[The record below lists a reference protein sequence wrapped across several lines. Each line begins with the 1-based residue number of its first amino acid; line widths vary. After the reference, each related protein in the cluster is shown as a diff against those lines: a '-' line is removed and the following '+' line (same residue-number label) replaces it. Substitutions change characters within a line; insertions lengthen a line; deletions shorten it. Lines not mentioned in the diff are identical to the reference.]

1 MTRTLPEWA
10 FLVDET
16 GRHWYHLGSG
26 TCQAGEG
33 EDGSRPPGK
42 SLFAIATNDL
52 VSIPQWVNSKDPATI
67 TEMVSTEISRHGFQ
81 QATGPGKV
89 VDWKPVEQIDNR
101 TLVQSITSPWSL
113 EELTKRQ
120 PNSDFVSFFPQ
131 YALYAPPENAAVLW
145 REGKRWVAGYS
156 RGSRWL
162 HVQTLGGE
170 EMRPLL
176 AGEVNLTLI
185 ELNARALLEGV
196 TRIVVWATYDPE
208 LHHALGEE
216 TGLSVVFETRPGPDP
231 ASAPLWDFE
240 PHEIALARIA
250 RTRRRRGLAAA
261 FLALLALSML
271 AAAATFHL
279 WHLRES
285 NARLMAR
292 VEENRGDA
300 ATISSA
306 MDRWHTLGPAIDP
319 LRSPI
324 ELFHQISLLLPE
336 TGLRLTSFEVRDDK
350 VIEVRAEGATMA
362 NAIQIKAAFEKAEA
376 LADYTWEI
384 PPPRAKDDLTE
395 IFATGTYRF

>member
-1 MTRTLPEWA
+1 MTRTPPEWA

-16 GRHWYHLGSG
+16 GRHWYHLGNG
-26 TCQAGEG
+26 TRQSAEGEG
-33 EDGSRPPGK
+33 GSRPPGK
-42 SLFAIATNDL
+42 SLLAIATNDL

-67 TEMVSTEISRHGFQ
+67 TEGVKAEISRHGFQ
-81 QATGPGKV
+81 QVTGPGKV
-89 VDWKPVEQIDNR
+89 MDWKPVEQIENR
-101 TLVQSITSPWSL
+101 TLVQSVTIPWNL
-113 EELTKRQ
+113 EELSKTQ
-120 PNSDFVSFFPQ
+120 PISDFVSFLPQ
-131 YALYAPPENAAVLW
+131 FALYAAPESAAVLW
-145 REGKRWVAGYS
+145 REGTSWVAGYS

-162 HVQTLGGE
+162 HVQTLGSE
-170 EMRPLL
+170 EIRPVL

-185 ELNARALLEGV
+185 ELNARALLEGAS
-196 TRIVVWATYDPE
+196 RIVVWAPYDQE
-208 LHHALGEE
+208 LHQALEEE
-216 TGLSVVFETRPGPDP
+216 TGLTVAFETRPAPDP

-240 PHEIALARIA
+240 PHDIALTRIA
-250 RTRRRRGLAAA
+250 RIRRRRGVAAA
-261 FLALLALSML
+261 FLVLLALSLL
-271 AAAATFHL
+271 AAAASFHL

-292 VEENRGDA
+292 LEENRGDA

-306 MDRWHTLGPAIDP
+306 MDRWHNLGPAIDP

-324 ELFHQISLLLPE
+324 ELFHQVSLLLPE

-376 LADYTWEI
+376 LADYSWEI